1 MTGRR
6 RAWLSAG
13 AAVLTLLLTGCGGS
27 SSNTTGPEAE
37 SADEPSSASTAPAA
51 DESPAD
57 TEEQDRAAADD
68 GDTAADGASSELTEV
83 LLAADLPLDVL
94 GLERGPDLDPR
105 VELVDD
111 HFLVCPQ
118 DSAEVVN
125 VAQTDF
131 LLAGSVVREF
141 LIFDDDAGARAFLDS
156 VEAANVGGCESV
168 LEREDGPSRT
178 AVVQSFEPV
187 TVDGAEGSRWVAVQQ
202 VDMPDRAPS
211 NVTRVQV
218 QDGNVVVVATMFV
231 GFIEDEPDL
240 QALIRDGLDLVRSA
254 TGDDGQ

>member
-1 MTGRR
+1 MVGRR
-6 RAWLSAG
+6 RALVSAG
-13 AAVLTLLLTGCGGS
+13 AAALAFVLAGCSGS
-27 SSNTTGPEAE
+27 TSNTTPETE
-37 SADEPSSASTAPAA
+37 PSDEPSSASTVPAT
-51 DESPAD
+51 DEGPAD
-57 TEEQDRAAADD
+57 TEEQDEAAADD
-68 GDTAADGASSELTEV
+68 GAAAPAGVSSDLTEV

-118 DSAEVVN
+118 DSATVVN

-131 LLAGSVVREF
+131 LLAGTVVREF
-141 LIFDDDAGARAFLDS
+141 LIFDDDAGARAFLDA
-156 VEAANVGGCESV
+156 VEAANLGGCESV

-178 AVVQSFEPV
+178 AVVESFEPI
-187 TVDGAEGSRWVAVQQ
+187 TVDGAEGYRWVAVQQ

-231 GFIEDEPDL
+231 GFVEDAPDL
-240 QALIRDGLDLVRSA
+240 DALVQDGLELVRS
-254 TGDDGQ
+254 TR